1 MNETQCTI
9 RLRNDQ
15 TETER
20 LCDRLLSFGRDIGL
34 SRKTIN
40 AVNVAVEEL
49 FTNIISYGYPDDKEH
64 FVTVSVRYED
74 GALLVRVEDDGMAFN
89 PLRAND
95 PDLKCPLEQSKI
107 GGLGIYLARKL
118 MDEFDYERKDG
129 KNIIRMKKTAEEK

>member
-1 MNETQCTI
+1 M
-9 RLRNDQ
+9 
-15 TETER
+15 
-20 LCDRLLSFGRDIGL
+20 GL

-40 AVNVAVEEL
+40 AVNLAVEEL

-64 FVTVSVRYED
+64 VVTVSVRYED

-89 PLRAND
+89 PKRASD

-118 MDEFDYERKDG
+118 MDEFEYERKGG